1 MAARGRRK
9 KNISLEEELA
19 SLTEEMDACEA
30 KIKELTDKKKQLR
43 QQIEKKQMEA
53 LYQAALD
60 SGKSIEE
67 TISLIHGN
75 NGDKEQ
81 DF

>member
-19 SLTEEMDACEA
+19 NLTEEMDACEA
-30 KIKELTDKKKQLR
+30 KIKELSVEKIELR
-43 QQIEKKQMEA
+43 QQIVKKLMDA
-53 LYQAALD
+53 LDLAALV
-60 SGKSIEE
+60 SGGSLEE